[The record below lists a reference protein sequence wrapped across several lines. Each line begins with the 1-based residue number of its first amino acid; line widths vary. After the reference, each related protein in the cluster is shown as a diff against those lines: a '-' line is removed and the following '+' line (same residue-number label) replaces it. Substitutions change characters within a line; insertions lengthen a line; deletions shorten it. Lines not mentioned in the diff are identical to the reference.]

1 MFWVLVLVR
10 DKIKK
15 NKKNLKHL
23 SCFKIRFSKN
33 SQSSVFG
40 MFEGKCLLPQL

>member
-1 MFWVLVLVR
+1 MFWMLVLVR
-10 DKIKK
+10 D
-15 NKKNLKHL
+15 NKKKTLKHL
-23 SCFKIRFSKN
+23 SCFKIGFSKN